1 VSLAS
6 AFGVFAAAF
15 LMRPI
20 GGALFGHIGDRFGRK
35 RALLLSAGL
44 MTVATFAIGLLPTYA
59 MIGPAAPFL
68 LLGFRLLQGLSVG
81 GEYATSIVFLVERSD
96 PRRRGL
102 LGSVAC
108 IGASC
113 GTLLGSG
120 VGALIAALLDPAEL
134 QAWGWRVPFLLGIA
148 LGGTAF
154 VLRRVMV
161 DDSLPAAHKGDRLPF
176 AEAFRTEWPA
186 MLRGILLCA
195 SFAAS
200 FYLVFVYMATY
211 MQQADALP
219 ARRALQ
225 INTLS
230 MVLML
235 AAVPCFAAL
244 SDRVGRKPVLAA
256 SMLGILLLS
265 VPLFLLMGR
274 PDAGSVLLGQCGF
287 ALLIAAYSGT
297 VPAALVEMFRTR
309 TRCTALAI
317 SYNTAFAILGGT
329 APMVAV
335 YLVSREHGDL
345 GPAYYLMAVAVI
357 SLVGLMTIR
366 DRTGEPLR

>member
-1 VSLAS
+1 
-6 AFGVFAAAF
+6 
-15 LMRPI
+15 
-20 GGALFGHIGDRFGRK
+20 
-35 RALLLSAGL
+35 
-44 MTVATFAIGLLPTYA
+44 
-59 MIGPAAPFL
+59 
-68 LLGFRLLQGLSVG
+68 
-81 GEYATSIVFLVERSD
+81 
-96 PRRRGL
+96 
-102 LGSVAC
+102 
-108 IGASC
+108 
-113 GTLLGSG
+113 
-120 VGALIAALLDPAEL
+120 
-134 QAWGWRVPFLLGIA
+134 
-148 LGGTAF
+148 
-154 VLRRVMV
+154 
-161 DDSLPAAHKGDRLPF
+161 
-176 AEAFRTEWPA
+176 
-186 MLRGILLCA
+186 
-195 SFAAS
+195 
-200 FYLVFVYMATY
+200 MATY
-211 MQQADALP
+211 MQQADGLP

-244 SDRVGRKPVLAA
+244 SDRVGPKPLLTA

-335 YLVSREHGDL
+335 YLVSREHSDL